1 MEVWLNGRQLP
12 GETAGGTLQEI
23 LENMVAQSMGEDA
36 TMSEVRIN
44 GVPYS
49 VGDMGPADRLGREG
63 IARLEVE
70 TVSSRQVALHF
81 LAHAEAFLDPI
92 MESVLQVAELFRVSD
107 EREANQQYLRLLES
121 VQLFLQ
127 TLDMSRQTLGLDFDR
142 VSWSGLSAE
151 QRLSKLSDLVQDLLA
166 AQESQDWVLLADV
179 LQYDL
184 VEELKGWR
192 VHLPI
197 LRDQAL
203 S

>member
-1 MEVWLNGRQLP
+1 MEVWLNGRLLP

-23 LENMVAQSMGEDA
+23 LENMVTQSMGDDA

-49 VGDMGPADRLGREG
+49 LKDMGPAERVGRGG

-70 TVSSRQVALHF
+70 TISSRQVALHF
-81 LAHAEAFLDPI
+81 LANAEAFLEPI
-92 MESVLQVAELFRVSD
+92 MEAVLQVAELFRVSD
-107 EREANQQYLRLLES
+107 EREASQQYLRLLES

-127 TLDMSRQTLGLDFDR
+127 TLDMARQSLNLDFDR
-142 VSWSGLSAE
+142 VSWHDMSAE
-151 QRLSKLSDLVQDLLA
+151 QRLLKLSGLVQDLLS

-192 VHLPI
+192 DHLPV
-197 LRDQAL
+197 LRTQAL

>member
-1 MEVWLNGRQLP
+1 MEVWLNGRLLD

-23 LENMVAQSMGEDA
+23 LENMVAQTMGDDA

-49 VGDMGPADRLGREG
+49 LKDMGPADRMGRVG

-81 LAHAEAFLDPI
+81 LANSEAFLGPI
-92 MESVLQVAELFRVSD
+92 MEAVLQVAELFRVSD

-127 TLDMSRQTLGLDFDR
+127 TLDMARQTLSLDFGR
-142 VSWSGLSAE
+142 VSWGGMSAE
-151 QRLSKLSDLVQDLLA
+151 QRLKKLSSLVQELLG
-166 AQESQDWVLLADV
+166 AQESQDWILLADV

-184 VEELKGWR
+184 IEELKGWLE
-192 VHLPI
+192 HLPA
-197 LRDQAL
+197 LRAQAL